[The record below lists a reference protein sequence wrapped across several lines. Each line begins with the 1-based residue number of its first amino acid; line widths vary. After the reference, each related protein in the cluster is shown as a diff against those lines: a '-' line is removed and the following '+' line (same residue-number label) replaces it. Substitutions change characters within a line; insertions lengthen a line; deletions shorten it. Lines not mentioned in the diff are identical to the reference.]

1 MGEALTELGAFDEAR
16 RVLVEATDAAAETA
30 NELVAARADLVRLY
44 VQLYSGESEGAV
56 DWSSAVVTA
65 TERALPLFEASGE
78 EAGQTFAWRMRALMF
93 GAAQRTADAAAAAE
107 QVVERAKKAGNVR
120 AEIRAAL
127 VYAWAVLYGPTPVAD
142 ASSRLREVADQ
153 ISVDQLGVAKVNL
166 QLAQLTAM
174 AGDFD
179 TARDLYRSSQAKL
192 EELRAGIHA
201 LSTSLDAAR
210 VELLAGD
217 NAAAEQMLRRDFDAL
232 TAVGERYSLSSVAGL
247 LAHAIERQG
256 RVDEADEITRIAEEI
271 SAPDDLDAQ
280 ALWRGARAR
289 VLASRGNHAEALALA
304 REALEMRTQVD
315 TLIDRV
321 DALMDLAEV
330 LRRAGDLPGAE
341 AALREALE
349 VAIGKGDVVTER
361 RIREQLAQQ
370 KSAEAIAPAPSDGQS

>member
-1 MGEALTELGAFDEAR
+1 MQLPRPPTSSSLRAPTGAALPGALLRRVRGCGRLELGRRHNHRAR
-16 RVLVEATDAAAETA
+16 TAT
-30 NELVAARADLVRLY
+30 LRGVRRGGRADI
-44 VQLYSGESEGAV
+44 
-56 DWSSAVVTA
+56 
-65 TERALPLFEASGE
+65 
-78 EAGQTFAWRMRALMF
+78 AWRMRALMF

-107 QVVERAKKAGNVR
+107 QVVERAKRAGNLR

-127 VYAWAVLYGPTPVAD
+127 VYAWALLYGPTPVAD

-153 ISVDQLGVAKVNL
+153 ISADQLGVAKVNL

-179 TARDLYRSSQAKL
+179 TARDLYRSSQSKL

-201 LSTSLDAAR
+201 LSTSLGASRWSCLRAMTPR
-210 VELLAGD
+210 RK
-217 NAAAEQMLRRDFDAL
+217 MLRRDFDAL

-289 VLASRGNHAEALALA
+289 VLASRGRHAEAIALA
-304 REALEMRTQVD
+304 REAVAMRTQVD

-330 LRRAGDLPGAE
+330 LRRSGDRPGAD
-341 AALREALE
+341 AALREALD
-349 VAIGKGDVVTER
+349 VASGKGDVVTER
-361 RIREQLAQQ
+361 RIRELLAQ
-370 KSAEAIAPAPSDGQS
+370 

>member
-1 MGEALTELGAFDEAR
+1 
-16 RVLVEATDAAAETA
+16 
-30 NELVAARADLVRLY
+30 
-44 VQLYSGESEGAV
+44 
-56 DWSSAVVTA
+56 
-65 TERALPLFEASGE
+65 
-78 EAGQTFAWRMRALMF
+78 MRALMF

-107 QVVERAKKAGNVR
+107 QVVERAKRAGNLR

-127 VYAWAVLYGPTPVAD
+127 VYAWALLYGPTPVAD
-142 ASSRLREVADQ
+142 ASSRLREVVDQ
-153 ISVDQLGVAKVNL
+153 ISADQLGVAKVNL

-179 TARDLYRSSQAKL
+179 TARDLYRSSQSKL
-192 EELRAGIHA
+192 QELRAGIHA

-289 VLASRGNHAEALALA
+289 ILASRGQHEEAIALA
-304 REALEMRTQVD
+304 REAVAMRTQVD

-330 LRRAGDLPGAE
+330 LRRSGDRPGAD
-341 AALREALE
+341 AALREALQ
-349 VAIGKGDVVTER
+349 VASGKGDVVTER
-361 RIREQLAQQ
+361 RIRELLAQ
-370 KSAEAIAPAPSDGQS
+370 